1 MASSEEK
8 RAQRMARFDETVAGI
23 DDRTGQRQDP
33 TRAGGRRKLDVSEE
47 TVERLSRSKTPLT
60 AAMEAQERMTR
71 AGGWSSERG
80 RLRGRLPGASLP
92 PIWGPRDHVPVTL
105 DLDDPRYSN
114 KLERL
119 GYALE
124 SRATSVPL
132 PKHQRTIGSAHQFD
146 WFDRAEPF
154 ERYEITREAARQAD
168 ALNYTSDPAAYNRM
182 KRLRDEM
189 LAVDPRSDAEMRE
202 KGAKTRQELDRRAA
216 FNRAYPPS
224 TTAVRSNKLMSGVK
238 TAGRVMSRLAW
249 PLAAAGAITAVADE
263 AEGSSLM
270 NKANAAVRGGFG
282 LDVINANRVLGR
294 RLGLINPDDNTI

>member
-23 DDRTGQRQDP
+23 DDRSGQRQDP
-33 TRAGGRRKLDVSEE
+33 SRAGGRRKLDVSEE
-47 TVERLSRSKTPLT
+47 TVSSMARRNTTPLD
-60 AAMEAQERMTR
+60 EAILAKERMSRTP
-71 AGGWSSERG
+71 WSE
-80 RLRGRLPGASLP
+80 LP
-92 PIWGPRDHVPVTL
+92 R
-105 DLDDPRYSN
+105 
-114 KLERL
+114 
-119 GYALE
+119 
-124 SRATSVPL
+124 
-132 PKHQRTIGSAHQFD
+132 HQRTIGSAHQFD

-154 ERYEITREAARQAD
+154 ERYEITRAAAHQAGVGQ
-168 ALNYTSDPAAYNRM
+168 NYTADPAAYDKM
-182 KRLRDEM
+182 RLVRDEM
-189 LAVDPRSDAEMRE
+189 LAVDPRSDMEMRE
-202 KGAKTRQELDRRAA
+202 RGSKMAQELERRRA

-224 TTAVRSNKLMSGVK
+224 TTAVRSNKLVSGAK
-238 TAGRVMSRLAW
+238 TAGKWMGRLAW